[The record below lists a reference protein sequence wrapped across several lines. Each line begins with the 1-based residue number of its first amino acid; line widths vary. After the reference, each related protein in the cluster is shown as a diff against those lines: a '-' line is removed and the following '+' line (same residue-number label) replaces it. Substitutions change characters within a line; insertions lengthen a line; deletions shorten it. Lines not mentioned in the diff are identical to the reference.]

1 MRSFFYWGA
10 LLATTLVLSS
20 CKTQM
25 YPTVSKDQYY
35 QIDGSIPAD
44 SSIINY
50 YTPYKK
56 QLEEEM
62 DRVLGYS
69 DQHLSRTRGAESLAG
84 NFFADALLWKGQQ
97 LDPDVT
103 MSFATKGGIRADL
116 KAGNITVGGI
126 FEMMPFENAITI
138 LTLTG
143 KDVLRWAAF
152 IAETGGQPTSGIT
165 LRIKDGQIDEFLI
178 QGRPVDPDATYKLVT
193 YDYLANG
200 GDYVTVFDNV
210 LARKDYPQRV
220 REALIEYVSDLT
232 KQGKHIQAQLDGRVE
247 IFK

>member
-1 MRSFFYWGA
+1 P
-10 LLATTLVLSS
+10 
-20 CKTQM
+20 Q
-25 YPTVSKDQYY
+25 
-35 QIDGSIPAD
+35 
-44 SSIINY
+44 
-50 YTPYKK
+50 
-56 QLEEEM
+56 
-62 DRVLGYS
+62 
-69 DQHLSRTRGAESLAG
+69 
-84 NFFADALLWKGQQ
+84 KGQSR
-97 LDPDVT
+97 DPKAKR
-103 MSFATKGGIRADL
+103 SIASNAAKRSDL
-116 KAGNITVGGI
+116 KPGTIAVGAS

-152 IAETGGQPTSGIT
+152 IAEIGGQPTSGIT

-247 IFK
+247 IIK